1 MKQIWKEGK
10 VPIEWKKSIIV
21 PLYKRGDQEEVGNY
35 RGISLLCTAYKVY
48 AEVLRM
54 RLEKVIEEKNL
65 VPESQTGFRKGK
77 SAIDNIFVL
86 NHRKKR
92 SKETKYTRC
101 LRTQRQLSTMW
112 IGKRNGSSKGRRNKG
127 RIDKES

>member
-1 MKQIWKEGK
+1 MRQIWKEGK

-54 RLEKVIEEKNL
+54 RLEKVIEKKNL
-65 VPESQTGFRKGK
+65 VPESQIGFRKGK
-77 SAIDNIFVL
+77 SAITIYLFQITE
-86 NHRKKR
+86 RKD
-92 SKETKYTRC
+92 
-101 LRTQRQLSTMW
+101 QRKQSIRDVCEL
-112 IGKRNGSSKGRRNKG
+112 KGSFRQCG
-127 RIDKES
+127 